1 MSSAPIEQERNAALI
16 AWYKTHGRPLPWRL
30 QPNPY
35 RTLVSEIMC
44 QQTQAE
50 RVIPFYERFITR
62 FPSVEA
68 LAEAPL
74 KEVIALWNGLG
85 YNARAKRLHEAAR
98 HIAVNGWPR
107 DVAGLEQLPGIG
119 PYTARAIAALSFGAH
134 VAAVDTNLRR
144 VLSRWHGEELTVIGL
159 EHAATGALADTDAA
173 AWNQAVMD
181 LGAAVCRPRRPACSV
196 CPVESWCTGPET
208 YVPPRPQGRF
218 EGSPRQLRG
227 AIVRRLVRS
236 PADFPELTAVTGF
249 PADEVERALETLID
263 DGLVEQHGAQFQL
276 PE

>member
-1 MSSAPIEQERNAALI
+1 VPTTPIEQERNAALVT
-16 AWYKTHGRPLPWRL
+16 WYRRQGRLLPWRL
-30 QPNPY
+30 QPSPY

-50 RVIPFYERFITR
+50 RVIPFYERFINR
-62 FPSVEA
+62 FPSIEA

-74 KEVIALWNGLG
+74 KDVLALWNGLG
-85 YNARAKRLHEAAR
+85 YNARAKRLHEAAQ
-98 HIAVNGWPR
+98 HIASDGWPDDIVGMER
-107 DVAGLEQLPGIG
+107 LPGIG

-144 VLSRWHGEELTVIGL
+144 VLSRWHGEELTAAGL
-159 EHAATGALADTDAA
+159 EQAAAGALADADASV
-173 AWNQAVMD
+173 WNQAVMD
-181 LGAAVCRPRRPACSV
+181 LGATICRPRQPACSQ

-218 EGSPRQLRG
+218 EGSARQLRG
-227 AIVRRLVRS
+227 ALVRRLVRS
-236 PADFPELTAVTGF
+236 PATFAELTDDAGF
-249 PADEVERALETLID
+249 PASEVELALETLID
-263 DGLVEQHGAQFQL
+263 DGLVEQDGGVFRL

>member
-1 MSSAPIEQERNAALI
+1 MSSATIEQERNAALL
-16 AWYKTHGRPLPWRL
+16 AWYEAHGRPLPWRL
-30 QPNPY
+30 QPSPY
-35 RTLVSEIMC
+35 RTLVSEVMC

-74 KEVIALWNGLG
+74 KDVIALWNGLG

-98 HIAVNGWPR
+98 HIAATGWPD
-107 DVAGLEQLPGIG
+107 DVAGLERLPGIG
-119 PYTARAIAALSFGAH
+119 AYTARAIAALSFGAH

-144 VLSRWHGEELTVIGL
+144 VLSRWHGEELTALGL
-159 EHAATGALADTDAA
+159 ERAAAGALADTDAA
-173 AWNQAVMD
+173 VWNQAVMD
-181 LGAAVCRPRRPACSV
+181 LGAALCRPRQPACAS
-196 CPVESWCTGPET
+196 CPVSAWCAGPET

-236 PADFPELTAVTGF
+236 SADFAELADVAGF
-249 PADEVERALETLID
+249 PANEVEKALETLID
-263 DGLVEQHGAQFQL
+263 DGLVEQHDGTFRL